1 MGDRDYPKI
10 RRTSV
15 WSDNNALMLL
25 LILNGLAFVILY
37 FIKSV
42 YALSHLSE
50 EAWVKNIY
58 AWFTVPASPAKFLTR
73 PWSLFTAAFAQ
84 IDFLNVIS
92 GLFWLWT
99 FGRIFHDLTGNR
111 RLIPV
116 FLYGGVVAASTFLLI
131 NGLVPTLQ
139 REGADFNGPA
149 ASIVTIAVA
158 TTVLSPQYR
167 FFPMIAGGIPLWII
181 TAIFILVDLSSLAGS
196 IPHLSAH
203 AAAGLMGYGFAI
215 ALNKGQDWTGWI
227 NNLYDRLTHVFDPGQ
242 PVHMRRRQKQEV
254 FYNTQGK
261 KPYIK
266 TTNLTQQKVDEILDK
281 INQKGYDKLTD
292 EEKDLLRRA
301 SKEDL

>member
-10 RRTSV
+10 KRASV
-15 WSDNNALMLL
+15 WNDNNALMLL

-37 FIKSV
+37 FIKSI

-58 AWFTVPASPAKFLTR
+58 AWFTVPSSPSKFLTR
-73 PWSLFTAAFAQ
+73 PWTLFTASFAQ
-84 IDFLNVIS
+84 IEFLLVLS
-92 GLFWLWT
+92 GVFWLWT

-111 RLIPV
+111 RIIPV
-116 FLYGGVVAASTFLLI
+116 FLYGGVVAAATYLLI
-131 NGLVPTLQ
+131 NGLFPTLQ
-139 REGADFNGPA
+139 REGGFFNGPA
-149 ASIVTIAVA
+149 AAIVTIAVA

-196 IPHLSAH
+196 IPHLAAH
-203 AAAGLMGYGFAI
+203 AAAGLMGYSFAM
-215 ALNKGQDWTGWI
+215 ALNRGQDWTEWI
-227 NNLYDRLTHVFDPGQ
+227 NNLYDKATHVFEPGQ
-242 PVHMRRRQKQEV
+242 PIHTRRRVKEEV
-254 FYNTQGK
+254 FYNTRGK
-261 KPYIK
+261 KPFVK

-281 INQKGYDKLTD
+281 INQKGYDRLTE

-301 SKEDL
+301 SEEDL